1 MTLSIQY
8 LYYLVGAVLALT
20 AIATFSDRSNPKRVS
35 SGLFWGLY
43 ALVFLVG
50 DQLPPLWV
58 GVAAVDMALIS
69 GFGGVAGGQ
78 HESPSLAAYAA
89 SAQRLGNKPFA

>member
-20 AIATFSDRSNPKRVS
+20 AIATVTDRSNPKRVS

-58 GVAAVDMALIS
+58 GVGAVAAGAGMAARRSRALMR
-69 GFGGVAGGQ
+69 
-78 HESPSLAAYAA
+78 AA
-89 SAQRLGNKPFA
+89 SSRGLKGLAR